1 MTYENRATGNMGE
14 QQLCIYI
21 QLQEGKKSNMSN
33 LKNPPR
39 LIIYILFCLSILLWI
54 LTDYL

>member
-1 MTYENRATGNMGE
+1 MSYEG
-14 QQLCIYI
+14 QLCIYI

-33 LKNPPR
+33 IKNPSR
-39 LIIYILFCLSILLWI
+39 LIIYILFCLTYLLWI